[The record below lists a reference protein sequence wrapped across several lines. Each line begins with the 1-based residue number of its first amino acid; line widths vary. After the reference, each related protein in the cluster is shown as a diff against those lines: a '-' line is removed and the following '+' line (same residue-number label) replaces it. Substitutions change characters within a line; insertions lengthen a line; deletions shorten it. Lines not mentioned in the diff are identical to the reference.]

1 MKIDT
6 IFENGAFRPL
16 KPLAIPE
23 NQRVEIQ
30 LEDFPQAHLDQP
42 AIPKLRPSVVPDD
55 APAHQGEEAGY
66 QRVPPREINRIPA
79 NLYFAGKRLPPVVAE
94 ESM

>member
-30 LEDFPQAHLDQP
+30 LEDFPLSHLDQP
-42 AIPKLRPSVVPDD
+42 ANPKLRPSVVPEET
-55 APAHQGEEAGY
+55 PAHPCDETDYQG
-66 QRVPPREINRIPA
+66 VPPREINHIPA
-79 NLYFAGKRLPPVVAE
+79 NLHFAGKRLPPVVAE
-94 ESM
+94 ESI